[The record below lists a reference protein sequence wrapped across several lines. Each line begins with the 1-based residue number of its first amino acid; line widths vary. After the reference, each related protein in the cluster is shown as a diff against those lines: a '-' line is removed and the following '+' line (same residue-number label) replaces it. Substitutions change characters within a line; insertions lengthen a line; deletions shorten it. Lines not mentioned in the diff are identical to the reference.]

1 MLSARVFSL
10 REKILSPAQA
20 PLGMRR
26 GEEDVVHWMGEGE
39 GEMGREGKD
48 GGDRWQGR
56 GMGKA
61 VGRRGKAEE

>member
-1 MLSARVFSL
+1 
-10 REKILSPAQA
+10 
-20 PLGMRR
+20 
-26 GEEDVVHWMGEGE
+26 MGEGE

-61 VGRRGKAEE
+61 VDMRGKAEE